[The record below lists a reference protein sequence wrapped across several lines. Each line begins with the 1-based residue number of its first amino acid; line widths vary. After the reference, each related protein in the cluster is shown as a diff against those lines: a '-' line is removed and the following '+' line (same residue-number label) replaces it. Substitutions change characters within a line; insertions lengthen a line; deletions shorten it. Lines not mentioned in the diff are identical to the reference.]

1 MKRLIAA
8 LLATAV
14 TGLAHA
20 QTVQTD
26 KGPVDP
32 VVRGQM
38 RSYFAIPYAAPP
50 VGPLRWRA
58 PQPAAAWT
66 APLANAKPGTA
77 CIQTG
82 ANFNAVKDGED
93 CLVLDVHAPV
103 GAGPWPVMV
112 WIHGGAFNTGS
123 TGFYSDPSLL
133 VNKGVVVVAIQYRLG
148 AVGFLAHPALKADGF
163 EGNYGILDQQAA
175 LRWVKANVAAF
186 GGDPANVTIFGESAG
201 GFSVLT
207 HLASPL
213 SKGLFN
219 KAIIESGAYGIDG
232 QASLAKMEAESAGA
246 IDKAVAEAKDSVPA
260 CAGGA
265 SAECLRALPESVI
278 RKTLIPT
285 FAKAVDNLVPAVDGK
300 VLPDTVKVIFQSGRN
315 NRVPVI
321 NGSNSDENAMFVAM
335 GEFGARLKAG
345 PPDFNPAD
353 RKFLPTAESYRK
365 VAAESAKRAGLTP
378 AQMEAAYPLESYGE
392 PADLQPAR
400 AMIAG
405 GTDATFSCPAAA
417 VSARIVTQGGKV
429 FNYEF
434 RDRKA
439 PPLVGKIGQ
448 NYVLAMPQGAYHAA
462 ELQYLFGGD
471 AELEPEAK
479 ELKRTMT
486 QYWVNF
492 AKTGDPNGPDVP
504 TWRAYATGAM
514 QALDRAAAGGV
525 APMANST
532 FADAHKCGGVWK
544 TITF

>member
-1 MKRLIAA
+1 MKKCLAAVAAIAF
-8 LLATAV
+8 ATI
-14 TGLAHA
+14 AHA

-38 RSYFAIPYAAPP
+38 RTYFAIPYAAPP

-66 APLANAKPGTA
+66 TTLANTKVGSA

-82 ANFNAVKDGED
+82 RAFGAAQDGED
-93 CLVLDVHAPV
+93 CLVLDVHAP
-103 GAGPWPVMV
+103 GGTGPWPVMV
-112 WIHGGAFNTGS
+112 WIHGGAFNTGGAS
-123 TGFYSDPSLL
+123 MYSDPSLL
-133 VNKGVVVVAIQYRLG
+133 VTKGVIVVVVQYRLG
-148 AVGFLAHPALKADGF
+148 AMGFLAHPALKADGF
-163 EGNYGILDQQAA
+163 EGDYGILDQQAA
-175 LRWVKANVAAF
+175 LRWVKTNIAAF
-186 GGDPANVTIFGESAG
+186 GGDPGNVTIFGESAG

-232 QASLAKMEAESAGA
+232 QASLAKMEAESAVA
-246 IDKAVAEAKDSVPA
+246 VDRAVAEAKDSTPA
-260 CAGGA
+260 CAGGV
-265 SAECLRALPESVI
+265 SAECLRALPDSVI

-285 FAKAVDNLVPAVDGK
+285 YAKAVDNLVPAVDGK
-300 VLPDTVKVIFQSGRN
+300 VLPDTIKVIFQSGRN
-315 NRVPVI
+315 NQVPVI
-321 NGSNSDENAMFVAM
+321 NGTNADENAMFVAF
-335 GEFGARLKAG
+335 GEIAARMKVV
-345 PPDFNPAD
+345 PPNFNPAD
-353 RKFLPTAESYRK
+353 RKFLPTVEGYK
-365 VAAESAKRAGLTP
+365 KIAADDAKRAGLTP
-378 AQMEAAYPLESYGE
+378 AQMEAAYPLTAFGE

-400 AMIAG
+400 ALIAG
-405 GTDATFSCPAAA
+405 GTDATFSCPAAV
-417 VSARIVTQGGKV
+417 VSARIVSQGGKV

-439 PPLVGKIGQ
+439 EPLVGKVGQ
-448 NYVLAMPQGAYHAA
+448 NYILTMPQGAFHAA

-471 AELEPEAK
+471 SSLAPEAQD
-479 ELKRTMT
+479 LKRTMT

-492 AKTGDPNGPDVP
+492 AKSGDPNGAGLPV
-504 TWRAYATGAM
+504 WRAYATGAM
-514 QALDRAAAGGV
+514 QALDRADAGGV

-532 FADAHKCGGVWK
+532 FTDAHKCASVWK